1 MGRSRGSGTLTAPLD
16 FSITSIRGERG
27 TTKNYGKLSN
37 DDIAFINDGKERF
50 GSPELENLYRRWRAG
65 EITENAVRSDS
76 LKFRT
81 PSQVSIIFST
91 VNGQTALFDRHPH
104 WAVNVAVKSSEE
116 ASFNG
121 DFTSDFRPGWR

>member
-1 MGRSRGSGTLTAPLD
+1 MAPLD
-16 FSITSIRGERG
+16 FFITSTRGEPG
-27 TTKNYGKLSN
+27 TTRNYSKLSN

-91 VNGQTALFDRHPH
+91 VNGQAAL
-104 WAVNVAVKSSEE
+104 V
-116 ASFNG
+116 
-121 DFTSDFRPGWR
+121 